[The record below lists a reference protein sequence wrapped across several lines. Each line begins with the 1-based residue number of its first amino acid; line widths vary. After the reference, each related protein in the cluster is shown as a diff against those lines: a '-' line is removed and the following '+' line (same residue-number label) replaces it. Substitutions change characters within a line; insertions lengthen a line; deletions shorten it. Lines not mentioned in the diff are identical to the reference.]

1 MKRIAVVLA
10 VLGLAG
16 CSKGDDKSAT
26 PATAASPAPDTT
38 HGMMGDTSKHMMMN
52 MDSSKGHMMMQDT
65 TKKK

>member
-16 CSKGDDKSAT
+16 CSKGEDKSAT
-26 PATAASPAPDTT
+26 PATAAAPAPDTT
-38 HGMMGDTSKHMMMN
+38 HGMMGDTSKHMMN
-52 MDSSKGHMMMQDT
+52 MDSSKGHMMMMPDT